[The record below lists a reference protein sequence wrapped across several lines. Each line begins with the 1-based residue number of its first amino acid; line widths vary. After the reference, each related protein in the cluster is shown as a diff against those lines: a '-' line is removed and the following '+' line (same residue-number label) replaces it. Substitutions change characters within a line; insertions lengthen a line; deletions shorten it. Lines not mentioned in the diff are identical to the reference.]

1 MRRRDFITLLSG
13 AAFAR
18 PRAAGAQHTAMPL
31 IGYLSQGSPASDALR
46 LTGLR
51 QGLSESGYVEGRDVA
66 IEYRWA
72 ENELDRLTALAA
84 DLVDHGVAVIVAPGF
99 PTTLAAKSTTT
110 TVPIVFVVGVDPV
123 QLGLAASLGRPGG
136 NLTGVNAIAAEL
148 GAKGLE
154 VVHELLPN
162 TVSIGFLENPRNNA
176 IAELRTRDVRAAA
189 RAIGLVI
196 KFVYAG
202 TEIEIDTAFASLAQG
217 QAGALLVASDIFF
230 NSRLEQLVALAARY
244 AVPTVYGVRESP
256 LVGGLI
262 SYGYSNA
269 DIYHLAGLHV
279 ARILKG
285 EKPADLPVI
294 QTTKIELVINLRT
307 AKALDLTVPPS
318 LLVRADEVIE

>member
-1 MRRRDFITLLSG
+1 
-13 AAFAR
+13 
-18 PRAAGAQHTAMPL
+18 MPL

-176 IAELRTRDVRAAA
+176 IAELRTRDLLAAA
-189 RAIGLVI
+189 RTIGLVI
-196 KFVYAG
+196 KIVYAG
-202 TEIEIDTAFASLAQG
+202 TESEIGTAFASLAQE

-230 NSRLEQLVALAARY
+230 NSRLEQLAALAARY
-244 AVPTVYGVRESP
+244 AIPTVYSLREFP
-256 LVGGLI
+256 MVGGLM
-262 SYGYSNA
+262 SYGNSNTE
-269 DIYHLAGLHV
+269 IYRLAGLHV
-279 ARILKG
+279 TRILKG

-294 QTTKIELVINLRT
+294 HATKIELVINLKT
-307 AKALDLTVPPS
+307 AKALGLTIPPM
-318 LLVRADEVIE
+318 

>member
-1 MRRRDFITLLSG
+1 
-13 AAFAR
+13 
-18 PRAAGAQHTAMPL
+18 MPL
-31 IGYLSQGSPASDALR
+31 IGYLSQGTPASDALR

-110 TVPIVFVVGVDPV
+110 TVPIVFDVGVDPV

-176 IAELRTRDVRAAA
+176 IAELRTRDLLAAA
-189 RAIGLVI
+189 RTIGLVI
-196 KFVYAG
+196 KIVYAG
-202 TEIEIDTAFASLAQG
+202 TESEIGTAFASLAQE

-230 NSRLEQLVALAARY
+230 NSRLEQLAALAARY
-244 AVPTVYGVRESP
+244 AIPTVYSLREFP
-256 LVGGLI
+256 MVGGLM
-262 SYGYSNA
+262 SYGNSNTE
-269 DIYHLAGLHV
+269 IYRLAGLHV
-279 ARILKG
+279 TRILKG

-294 QTTKIELVINLRT
+294 QATKIELVINLKT
-307 AKALDLTVPPS
+307 AKALGLDVPWF
-318 LLVRADEVIE
+318 LQQRADEVIE

>member
-31 IGYLSQGSPASDALR
+31 IGFLSQGSPASDALR

-72 ENELDRLTALAA
+72 ENKLDRLTALAA

-176 IAELRTRDVRAAA
+176 IAELRTRDLLAAA
-189 RAIGLVI
+189 RTIGLVI
-196 KFVYAG
+196 KIVYAG
-202 TEIEIDTAFASLAQG
+202 TESEIGTAFASLAQE

-230 NSRLEQLVALAARY
+230 NSRLEQLAALAARY
-244 AVPTVYGVRESP
+244 AIPTVYSLREFP
-256 LVGGLI
+256 MVGGLM
-262 SYGYSNA
+262 SYGNSNTE
-269 DIYHLAGLHV
+269 IYRLAGLHV
-279 ARILKG
+279 MRILKG

-294 QTTKIELVINLRT
+294 QATKIELVINLKT
-307 AKALDLTVPPS
+307 AKALGLTIPPM
-318 LLVRADEVIE
+318 LLARADEMIE